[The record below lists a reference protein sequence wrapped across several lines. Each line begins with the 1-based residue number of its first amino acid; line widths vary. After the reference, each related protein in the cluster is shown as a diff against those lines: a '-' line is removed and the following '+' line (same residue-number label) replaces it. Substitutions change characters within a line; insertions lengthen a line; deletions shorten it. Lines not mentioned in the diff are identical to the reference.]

1 MFLDAK
7 DMILD
12 GHHILKDEKI
22 IFPEMITL
30 ANYLDQEKR
39 DILKK
44 EFSFIDDNRVYD
56 IMSKPISCLPAYS
69 LIADYVCYF
78 SNEAIDYPEVQGKI
92 AMFTDIFFPIV
103 LETIENI
110 MHSVN
115 RAYFFKEKNLS
126 TQVKMEYTI
135 LARRT
140 YVLLGIIISTL
151 PLFDYN
157 FIFNEVILCDD

>member
-22 IFPEMITL
+22 IFPKTIVL
-30 ANYLDQEKR
+30 ADYLEPEKR
-39 DILKK
+39 DALKK
-44 EFSFIDDNRVYD
+44 EFPFINDNKVYD
-56 IMSKPISCLPAYS
+56 VMSKPISCLPAYS
-69 LIADYVCYF
+69 LISDYVCHF
-78 SNEAIDYPEVQGKI
+78 SNEAVDYPEIQRKI
-92 AMFTDIFFPIV
+92 VMFTDIFFPIV

-115 RAYFFKEKNLS
+115 RAYFFIEKGIS
-126 TQVKMEYTI
+126 SQVEMEYTI

-151 PLFDYN
+151 PFFDYK